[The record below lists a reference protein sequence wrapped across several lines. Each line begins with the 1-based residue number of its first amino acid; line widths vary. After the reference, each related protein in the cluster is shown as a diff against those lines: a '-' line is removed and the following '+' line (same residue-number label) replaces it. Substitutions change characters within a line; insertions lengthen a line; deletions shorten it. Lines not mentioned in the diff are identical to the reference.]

1 MMHRTDGLPGCLELL
16 VASQS
21 ERRENAFVSCR
32 AWGPTPL
39 PPQSI
44 CEIGDGI
51 YAVSPELCLIRIA
64 PRVSRLELLRYATDL
79 MGIYARSHV
88 KHTDLISRKPIM
100 TKESLE
106 RYLLAAG
113 SIPGSKAVRQIL
125 GWVRERSAS
134 PRETSMLLMLTLPT
148 RLGGMGLPRFE
159 ANVEIPLSDE
169 ASLLTQKKCL
179 IGDAVYL
186 LAKVGT
192 CDEDDMG
199 PVLEYNSNTYHDTEE
214 QLEFDFEKITAL
226 QRMGL
231 TVIPVS
237 TRQFEQFASF
247 EQIVERVRQLVGQR
261 EKWASGR
268 RGVIRAR
275 RSATHATLLA
285 LERKQR
291 KAPSLVNTARWQLLL
306 PMLHNWRMYEPFLA

>member
-1 MMHRTDGLPGCLELL
+1 
-16 VASQS
+16 
-21 ERRENAFVSCR
+21 
-32 AWGPTPL
+32 
-39 PPQSI
+39 
-44 CEIGDGI
+44 
-51 YAVSPELCLIRIA
+51 
-64 PRVSRLELLRYATDL
+64 
-79 MGIYARSHV
+79 
-88 KHTDLISRKPIM
+88 
-100 TKESLE
+100 
-106 RYLLAAG
+106 
-113 SIPGSKAVRQIL
+113 
-125 GWVRERSAS
+125 
-134 PRETSMLLMLTLPT
+134 
-148 RLGGMGLPRFE
+148 
-159 ANVEIPLSDE
+159 
-169 ASLLTQKKCL
+169 
-179 IGDAVYL
+179 
-186 LAKVGT
+186 
-192 CDEDDMG
+192 MG

-306 PMLHNWRMYEPFLA
+306 PRLHNWRMYEPFLA